1 MRLLSGMG
9 AFSRNFYNHTKVSD
23 RYSTKRHYPEM
34 QWSEGLGEESE
45 AERMRRLGKR

>member
-34 QWSEGLGEESE
+34 PWWDGLGPGTEHNVVL
-45 AERMRRLGKR
+45 AFR